1 MGYSPW
7 GPKESN
13 TTEHSCTHVHTHTH
27 SWAIDTFIVL
37 VSLLFCIVD
46 NFYKRKLEING
57 PGKRKDGLKKSS
69 NYKDRK
75 IDNEIK
81 YSGGEMLRT

>member
-1 MGYSPW
+1 M
-7 GPKESN
+7 
-13 TTEHSCTHVHTHTH
+13 HARAHTHTH

-46 NFYKRKLEING
+46 NFYNRKLEING
-57 PGKRKDGLKKSS
+57 PGKRKDCLKKSS